1 MENKAV
7 NFLYYLGKFANAGV
21 SEFTVEFDKGTGGS
35 VGWSCSYDEGMNSQC
50 TRSSFDEALKN
61 SIFLN
66 ITDRK
71 LWGSAAMLEEN
82 LKIAHMASVTKV
94 VCTYDGDKKYTIQVV
109 DESGRVW
116 GGSETIFLTRTV
128 IESSQ

>member
-35 VGWSCSYDEGMNSQC
+35 VGWLCSYDEGMNSQC
-50 TRSSFDEALKN
+50 TRSSFEEALKN
-61 SIFLN
+61 IILN

-71 LWGSAAMLEEN
+71 YYGVAR
-82 LKIAHMASVTKV
+82 
-94 VCTYDGDKKYTIQVV
+94 VCWKRI
-109 DESGRVW
+109 
-116 GGSETIFLTRTV
+116 
-128 IESSQ
+128 